1 MVMQKTR
8 NTVIALA
15 TVLALTVPVALAETT
30 DARLDTASS
39 VHNQIRKL
47 LVTIPSY
54 GIFDN
59 LEFDID
65 GNTVTLYGQVLRSD
79 IRRDAERRVRRIE
92 GVEQVINNIR
102 VLPLSEFDNSIRR
115 RTYRAVFRT
124 SSMYRYA
131 LGANPSIHIIVDS
144 GHVTLVGV
152 VRNDADKRLAR
163 IYANGVSGVFS
174 VTDRLRVEKSGS

>member
-1 MVMQKTR
+1 MMKKTR
-8 NTVIALA
+8 NRAIALA
-15 TVLALTVPVALAETT
+15 TVLTLIVPVAIAETT
-30 DARLDTASS
+30 AEPVGKDSG

-54 GIFDN
+54 GVFDN
-59 LEFDID
+59 LEFGID
-65 GNTVTLYGQVLRSD
+65 GTTVTLYGQVLRSNV
-79 IRRDAERRVRRIE
+79 RRDAERRVRRIE
-92 GVEQVINNIR
+92 GVEQVVNNIR

-152 VRNDADKRLAR
+152 VRNDTDKRLAR
-163 IYANGVSGVFS
+163 M
-174 VTDRLRVEKSGS
+174 LCQWCLGSLLGD